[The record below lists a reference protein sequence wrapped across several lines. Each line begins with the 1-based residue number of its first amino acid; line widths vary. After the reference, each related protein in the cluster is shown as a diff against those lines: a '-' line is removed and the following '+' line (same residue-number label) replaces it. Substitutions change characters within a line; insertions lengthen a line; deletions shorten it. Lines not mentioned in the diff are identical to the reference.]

1 MHIQDYINVLRKRW
15 WLIVLAGLSA
25 AAAAYVFSK
34 LQTPLYRSQATYQVL
49 FNRLDTGGNFFADTL
64 LNSYIGLVYQPSRM
78 QAISDQL
85 GLDQPGTAL
94 MEYVR
99 VQPQPDSL
107 KIVIEADAFDPE
119 TSRSLATAVGSML
132 NEKVVEA
139 NRTLQGEDR
148 AFMTLVQE
156 ARAGDLA
163 KPQTKINVL
172 AGGLLG
178 GVLGVLLA
186 FILEYMDDTLKTAAD
201 VERFAGLTTIGAIP
215 GSRAAGSRRAR
226 LRPAMA
232 AGIIPRA
239 EPRDARS
246 ERR

>member
-1 MHIQDYINVLRKRW
+1 MRIQDYINVLRKRW
-15 WLIVLAGLSA
+15 WLIVLAGLAA
-25 AAAAYVFSK
+25 AAAAYVISK
-34 LQTPLYRSQATYQVL
+34 LQTPLYRSQATYQVF

-64 LNSYIGLVYQPSRM
+64 LNGYVGLVYQPDRM

-99 VQPQPDSL
+99 VQPQPDNL
-107 KIVIEADAFDPE
+107 RIVIEADAFDPE
-119 TSRSLATAVGSML
+119 TSRSLANAVGSL
-132 NEKVVEA
+132 LDIQVVEA
-139 NRTLQGEDR
+139 NRNLQGEDR
-148 AFMTLVQE
+148 AFMKLAQA
-156 ARAGDLA
+156 ARLGDLA
-163 KPQTKINVL
+163 KPQTRINVL

-215 GSRAAGSRRAR
+215 GSSAAGGRRAR
-226 LRPAMA
+226 LRPAVA
-232 AGIIPRA
+232 TGIVPQA